1 MILTIAASVCFIL
14 MIYIVFVVNSS
25 MYIPSITT
33 LITPSYPG
41 DPKTPLFRRNSM
53 GENLVRVNDF
63 IDI

>member
-1 MILTIAASVCFIL
+1 MIFTIAASVCFIL
-14 MIYIVFVVNSS
+14 MIFIVFVVNSF

-33 LITPSYPG
+33 LITSSYPW
-41 DPKTPLFRRNSM
+41 DPETPLLRRNSM

>member
-14 MIYIVFVVNSS
+14 MIFIVFVVNSF

-41 DPKTPLFRRNSM
+41 DPETPVNADFVLTQNAD
-53 GENLVRVNDF
+53 EN
-63 IDI
+63 